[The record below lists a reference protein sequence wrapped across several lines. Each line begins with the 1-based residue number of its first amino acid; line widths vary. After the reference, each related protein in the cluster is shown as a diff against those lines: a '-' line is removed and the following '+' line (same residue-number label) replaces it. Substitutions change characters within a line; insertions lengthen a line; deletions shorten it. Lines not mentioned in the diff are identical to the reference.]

1 MVNPEVQRLVA
12 DMKSGKIRAL
22 SRAISWVESQTKES
36 SELLEKVYACAKAP
50 WVIGITGVG
59 GAGKSSLVPHIAKY
73 FANQGRRVAVLA
85 VDPSSPITGGA
96 LLGDRIR
103 DNGGQQHPH
112 IFFRSVASRGGQG
125 GLATCVSDLTRV
137 VSTAG
142 FDVVLIETVGAGQS
156 ELAILNVAHT
166 IMLIH
171 APGLGDDIQAQ
182 KAGVMEIAD
191 VLVVNKADKP
201 GAQDAVL
208 MLQQALLLSEKN
220 AHMHEGLNLTTNHP
234 AHWHPPVVSTIAIEG
249 KGIEQTCQQLQ
260 AHFAYLQLDEG
271 YEKRNHAH
279 VMKRMHDYIKQL
291 VLDRLA
297 HQIQTP
303 SVQIRMEK
311 ELTSVTHDPLGTA
324 RELAD
329 SFFQSQA
336 THSEFSQLLRQ
347 SSQKETAP

>member
-1 MVNPEVQRLVA
+1 LVNTEVQRLIA
-12 DMKSGKIRAL
+12 DMQSGKIRAL
-22 SRAISWVESQTKES
+22 SRAISWVESQTPES

-59 GAGKSSLVPHIAKY
+59 GSGKSSLVPHIAKY
-73 FANQGRRVAVLA
+73 FANQGHRVAVLA

-103 DNGGQQHPH
+103 DNGGQQHPN

-208 MLQQALLLSEKN
+208 MLQQALLLSEKK
-220 AHMHEGLNLTTNHP
+220 LK
-234 AHWHPPVVSTIAIEG
+234 I
-249 KGIEQTCQQLQ
+249 
-260 AHFAYLQLDEG
+260 
-271 YEKRNHAH
+271 
-279 VMKRMHDYIKQL
+279 
-291 VLDRLA
+291 
-297 HQIQTP
+297 
-303 SVQIRMEK
+303 
-311 ELTSVTHDPLGTA
+311 
-324 RELAD
+324 
-329 SFFQSQA
+329 
-336 THSEFSQLLRQ
+336 
-347 SSQKETAP
+347 

>member
-1 MVNPEVQRLVA
+1 MVNTEVHRLVS
-12 DMKSGKIRAL
+12 DMQGGKIRAV
-22 SRAISWVESQTKES
+22 SRAISWVESQTPES
-36 SELLEKVYACAKAP
+36 SALLEKVYACAKAP

-103 DNGGQQHPH
+103 DNGGQQHPN

-220 AHMHEGLNLTTNHP
+220 AHMHEGLNQIADHQ

-249 KGIEQTCQQLQ
+249 QGVEQACQQLQ
-260 AHFAYLQLDEG
+260 AHFVYMQLDGG
-271 YEKRNHAH
+271 YERRNRAH
-279 VMKRMHDYIKQL
+279 VMKRMNDYIKQL
-291 VLDRLA
+291 VLERLS

-303 SVQIRMEK
+303 EVQLQMQN
-311 ELTSVTHDPLGTA
+311 ELNSAKHDPLGTA
-324 RELAD
+324 RLLAD
-329 SFFQSQA
+329 AFFPSQA

-347 SSQKETAP
+347 SSQKEIAP

>member
-1 MVNPEVQRLVA
+1 MVNTEVQRLIA
-12 DMKSGKIRAL
+12 DMQSGKIRAL
-22 SRAISWVESQTKES
+22 SRAISWVESQTPES

-59 GAGKSSLVPHIAKY
+59 GSGKSSLVPHIAKY
-73 FANQGRRVAVLA
+73 FANQGHRVAVLA

-103 DNGGQQHPH
+103 DNGGQQHPN

-220 AHMHEGLNLTTNHP
+220 AHMHEGLNQITNLD

-249 KGIEQTCQQLQ
+249 KGVVEVCQQLL
-260 AHFAYLQLDEG
+260 AHFAFMQLDGG
-271 YEKRNHAH
+271 YEKRNHSL
-279 VMKRMHDYIKQL
+279 VIKRMHDYIKQL
-291 VLDRLA
+291 VLERLA
-297 HQIQTP
+297 HHIQTP
-303 SVQIRMEK
+303 LVQMRTEK
-311 ELTSVTHDPLGTA
+311 ELKSEKHDPLGTA

-329 SFFQSQA
+329 AFFPLQA

-347 SSQKETAP
+347 SSQKEIAP

>member
-1 MVNPEVQRLVA
+1 MVNTEVQRLIA
-12 DMKSGKIRAL
+12 DMQSGKIRAL
-22 SRAISWVESQTKES
+22 SRAISWVESQTPES

-59 GAGKSSLVPHIAKY
+59 GSGKSSLVPHIAKY
-73 FANQGRRVAVLA
+73 FANQGHRVAVLA

-103 DNGGQQHPH
+103 DNGGQQHPN

-220 AHMHEGLNLTTNHP
+220 SHMHEGLNQITNLQ

-249 KGIEQTCQQLQ
+249 KGVVEVCQQLL
-260 AHFAYLQLDEG
+260 AHFAFMQLDGG
-271 YEKRNHAH
+271 YEKRNHSL
-279 VMKRMHDYIKQL
+279 VMKRMHEYIKQL

-297 HQIQTP
+297 HHIQTP
-303 SVQIRMEK
+303 SVQMRAEK
-311 ELTSVTHDPLGTA
+311 ELKSEKHDPLGTA

-329 SFFQSQA
+329 SFFPLQA

-347 SSQKETAP
+347 SSQKEIAP